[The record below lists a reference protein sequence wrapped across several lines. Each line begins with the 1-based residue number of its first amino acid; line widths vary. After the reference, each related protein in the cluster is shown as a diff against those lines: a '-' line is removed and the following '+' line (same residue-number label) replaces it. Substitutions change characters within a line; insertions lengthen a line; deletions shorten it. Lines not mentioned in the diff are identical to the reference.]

1 MDNFSKYLKYLF
13 RVVVVGY
20 TLIAMYYFLNKPFGS
35 GDESLFISDLDFI
48 SESGWIAA
56 IKKGISIPYMLIVY
70 PIAKLITPALALRIV
85 NIVLFVVLLL
95 YFRYYRHIKTL
106 DFYFLL
112 LFFFSSLGYFM
123 VGTNDTLFIVCMSV
137 FFAESHFTL
146 QNNSEKTTV
155 LWGLSL
161 VLAFFTRELLILF
174 VPIVIL
180 IVFVLLKQ
188 RKFSIK
194 ALLVPFIIALGFT
207 ALNYPSIVENQK
219 LSYDAKTPPE
229 SINATWAQRQY
240 LAQLWVNEGKLKNYN
255 HPTWEQTDNYLKTN
269 GAESLPNSVF
279 SSLTFDIKLTLKE
292 FKKDFIYILKYSV
305 RSMGLMVLIV
315 LIIGFKYF
323 LRITSFRLN
332 KNTLIPSLLF
342 ISICIFSMIIISFIE
357 LRWLAS
363 VFIATIVFFHLKT
376 EKQQIPKFW
385 VLANFILI
393 ALLCIYGSYG
403 LILKM

>member
-1 MDNFSKYLKYLF
+1 MDNFAKYLKYLF
-13 RVVVVGY
+13 RFLVVCY

-35 GDESLFISDLDFI
+35 GDESLFISDLDFV
-48 SESGWIAA
+48 SENGWIAA

-70 PIAKLITPALALRIV
+70 PITKVMVPALALRIV
-85 NIVLFVVLLL
+85 NILLFLALLL
-95 YFRYYRHIKTL
+95 YFRYYRQINSL

-123 VGTNDTLFIVCMSV
+123 VGTNDTLFIVCMSI
-137 FFAESHFTL
+137 FFTESHFIL
-146 QNNSEKTTV
+146 QNNSEKTKV

-161 VLAFFTRELLILF
+161 VLAFFTREMFILF

-180 IVFVLLKQ
+180 IAFILLKQ
-188 RKFSIK
+188 RKFSLK
-194 ALLVPFIIALGFT
+194 ALLFPFIIALGFI
-207 ALNYPSIVENQK
+207 AFNYPSIVENQR
-219 LSYDAKTPPE
+219 LSYDSKTPPA
-229 SINATWAQRQY
+229 SVNATWAQRQY

-255 HPTWEQTDNYLKTN
+255 HPTWEQTDKYLSTN
-269 GAESLPNSVF
+269 GGESLPKSVF

-292 FKKDFIYILKYSV
+292 FVKEVIYVLKYST
-305 RSMGLMVLIV
+305 RSMGIMVLIV
-315 LIIGFKYF
+315 LFFGLKQFFK
-323 LRITSFRLN
+323 SF
-332 KNTLIPSLLF
+332 KIDAKKLIPSILLIAIF
-342 ISICIFSMIIISFIE
+342 IFSMIIISFIE

-363 VFIATIVFFHLKT
+363 VFIATILFFHT
-376 EKQQIPKFW
+376 MSESKQLPKLF